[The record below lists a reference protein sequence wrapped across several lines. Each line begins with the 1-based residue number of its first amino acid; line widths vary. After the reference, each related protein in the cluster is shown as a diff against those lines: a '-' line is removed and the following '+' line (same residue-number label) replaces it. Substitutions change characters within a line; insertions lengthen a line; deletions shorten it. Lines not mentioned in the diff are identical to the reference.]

1 MRPIACYVHIPFC
14 RSICPYCDFPK
25 VYYRSDWAD
34 SYLDRLLLELSDC
47 PHSEFKTLYFG
58 GGTPTALPLDGLVKA
73 LKAFS
78 LRLTPGGEFS
88 VEGNPESF
96 TPELCQALS
105 ESGVNRVSIGAQ
117 SSDGKLLATL
127 GRTHRFS
134 DVEQAVDNLL
144 SAGINNIN
152 LDLIYA
158 APGEG
163 VDEARRDAESFA
175 LLPITHLSAYSLIL
189 EQGTCYSARGIK
201 EASQDEQAEQFLAI
215 RDALEAGGFRQY
227 EVSSFERGGHECAHN
242 KEYWMGRHYLG
253 FGMGASGFLPNGHY
267 RNTRSLSRYLRLG
280 PCPQFEQESEQDR
293 IEEYLLTNLRLLEG
307 FELSEFESLF
317 GNKAL
322 QSLLAKANKPISE
335 GILKEESGRLFPTK
349 DGILLL
355 DSALVDLF

>member
-34 SYLDRLLLELSDC
+34 SYLDRLLLELSES

-58 GGTPTALPLDGLVKA
+58 GGTPTALPLDGLAKA

-78 LRLTPGGEFS
+78 LRLCPGGEFS

-96 TPELCQALS
+96 TPELCSALS

-117 SSDGKLLATL
+117 SSDDGLLQTL
-127 GRTHRFS
+127 GRTHRFH
-134 DVEQAVDNLL
+134 DVETAIGNLL
-144 SAGINNIN
+144 GAGINNIN

-158 APGEG
+158 APKQTK
-163 VDEARRDAESFA
+163 DTAMQDARRFA
-175 LLPITHLSAYSLIL
+175 SLPITHLSAYSLIL

-215 RDALEAGGFRQY
+215 RSVLETAGFRQY
-227 EVSSFERGGHECAHN
+227 EVSSFERGDHECAHN
-242 KEYWMGRHYLG
+242 KEYWKGRHYLG
-253 FGMGASGFLPNGHY
+253 IGMGASGFLEKGHY
-267 RNTRSLSRYLRLG
+267 RNTPSLYKYLRLG

-293 IEEYLLTNLRLLEG
+293 IEEYLLTNLRLIEG
-307 FELSEFESLF
+307 FSLDEFGSLF
-317 GNKAL
+317 GGKAL

-335 GILKEESGRLFPTK
+335 GILKEEAGRLFPTK